1 LTAPFDR
8 AATAYDDDFTR
19 TPLAR
24 ALRARVWARL
34 DVAFAPGLPVLELGC
49 GTGEDAR
56 HLAERGVPV
65 VATDQSPL
73 MLRQAA
79 AKTTGLPVT
88 TTLLDLQSLPPE
100 PAVLAHAPFAGA
112 FSNFGAVNGLA
123 EFDSLA
129 AWLAPLVRPG
139 ARVLL
144 VVMGRWCAWEI
155 AWHLLR
161 LQPRAAFRR
170 LRRGGAV
177 AHVGGVPM
185 TVHYPS
191 TTALRRAFDPYFQ
204 LESLR
209 PLGLFLPP
217 SYLEPLTRRPWFPFR
232 LFTALDRRL
241 PWPLLAD
248 HTLYT
253 WRRR

>member
-1 LTAPFDR
+1 LSAPFDH

-19 TPLAR
+19 TPLASV
-24 ALRARVWARL
+24 LRARVWARL
-34 DVAFAPGLPVLELGC
+34 DAAFAPGLPVLELGC

-73 MLRQAA
+73 MLRLAA
-79 AKTTGLPVT
+79 AKTAGLPVT
-88 TTLLDLQSLPPE
+88 TALLDLHTLPPE
-100 PAVLAHAPFAGA
+100 PAVLAHAPFAGV
-112 FSNFGAVNGLA
+112 FSNFGAVNALA
-123 EFDSLA
+123 EFDRLA

-144 VVMGRWCAWEI
+144 VIMGRWCAWEI

-161 LQPRAAFRR
+161 LQPGAAFRR

-185 TVHYPS
+185 TVHYP
-191 TTALRRAFDPYFQ
+191 TTAALRAAFAPHFA
-204 LESLR
+204 LESLG

-248 HTLYT
+248 HTIYE
-253 WRRR
+253 WRRH